1 MHPFNYHAPSSLK
14 DAQSAKGGDVKYL
27 AGGQSLLATMKLRLA
42 SPSDLVSLAGIADLR
57 GIRADAAMLTIG
69 AMATHAE
76 VAASAEVAAK
86 IPALAALAGG
96 IGDRQVRNRGTMG
109 GSLANNDPAADYPAA
124 VLGLGATVITSKR
137 KIVADEYFTGLYE
150 TVLEPREIITAVSF
164 PVPKK
169 AAYEK
174 FKNPASRFALVGVF
188 VAQTASGPRVA
199 VTGAGGAGVFRVAEM
214 EAALAKRW
222 SPESVRSLAVD
233 TSDLNGDIHASA
245 EYRAHLVAVLAARA
259 VAAAG

>member
-1 MHPFNYHAPSSLK
+1 MHPFNYHAPASLK

-27 AGGQSLLATMKLRLA
+27 AGGQSLLAAMKLRLS
-42 SPSDLVSLAGIADLR
+42 SPSDLVDLAGIAELR
-57 GIRADAAMLTIG
+57 GIKADASAVTIG
-69 AMATHAE
+69 AMCTHAE
-76 VAASAEVAAK
+76 VAASRDVASR

-96 IGDRQVRNRGTMG
+96 IGDRQVRNRGTLG
-109 GSLANNDPAADYPAA
+109 GALANNDPAADYPAA

-137 KIVADEYFTGLYE
+137 KITADEYFTGLYE

-174 FKNPASRFALVGVF
+174 FRNPASRFALVGVF
-188 VAQTASGPRVA
+188 VAQAASGPRVA

-222 SPESVRSLAVD
+222 APEAVSGIAVD
-233 TSDLNGDIHASA
+233 SSDLNGDIHASA
-245 EYRAHLVAVLAARA
+245 EYRAHLVAVLAGRA

>member
-42 SPSDLVSLAGIADLR
+42 SPSDLVSLAGIAELC
-57 GIRADAAMLTIG
+57 GIRADAATLTIG
-69 AMATHAE
+69 AMVTHAE
-76 VAASAEVAAK
+76 VAASPEVAAK
-86 IPALAALAGG
+86 IHALAALAGG
-96 IGDRQVRNRGTMG
+96 IGDRQVRNRGTLG

-174 FKNPASRFALVGVF
+174 FRNPASRFALVGVF

-222 SPESVRSLAVD
+222 SPDSVRSLAVD